1 MRYKFFNK
9 IVILGSIV
17 LLLSDCKKPLET
29 TPKNSLELTFAL
41 DTKEGLQAVL
51 TAIYNSLQTSGYYGR
66 DFIVIPEVLADNC
79 EITTANSNRFITQGN
94 NTPGAHVGIWTAAYA
109 NINRANIIL
118 SFVDGNSKA
127 TAAEKQQWKGEAY
140 FLRALMYHDLIKS
153 YARSPLF
160 LNSGTGGSFDL
171 GVPLI
176 TMPVVNAESI
186 SYPKRNT
193 ITEVYTQIMQDLNQ
207 ANSLLSNVGSG
218 PSFPLLTAYRARK
231 VAAQALASRVELYN
245 GNWAQSERWADSVII
260 QNRVPLA
267 PSTSYFNTTVAPG
280 WGNAHPE
287 TIFGL
292 SYQTGESNPGTDALQ
307 YIYYR
312 NLPNIQGYGDVTT
325 QTSLRSA
332 LGVVGT
338 TSTDLRFTN
347 LVSVQTKSSQQ
358 VFYSIKWPGVRQLGQ
373 DDIMIL
379 RTSEIFL
386 NRAEARAK
394 QGGAKEALAIADVNL
409 IKARAGIAT
418 LATSGAGVLTGSAL
432 MNEILKER
440 RVELAYEGHRL
451 FDIVRNGLDV
461 IKNPSSVVFGT
472 NAYNFLIAPILQAD
486 IDANPQL
493 VKNPGY

>member
-9 IVILGSIV
+9 VVILGVVV

-66 DFIVIPEVLADNC
+66 DFIVIPEILADNC

-127 TAAEKQQWKGEAY
+127 TPAEKQQWKGEAF

-160 LNSGTGGSFDL
+160 LSSGTGGSFDL
-171 GVPLI
+171 GVPLM
-176 TMPVVNAESI
+176 TTPVVEAASI

-193 ITEVYTQIMQDLNQ
+193 IAEVYAQIMQDLNQ
-207 ANSLLSNVGSG
+207 ANSLLSNTGI
-218 PSFPLLTAYRARK
+218 AYRVRK

-260 QNRVPLA
+260 QNKVPLA
-267 PSTSYFNTTVAPG
+267 PASNYFSTASVSPS
-280 WGNAHPE
+280 WGNAHAE

-325 QTSLRSA
+325 QVSLRTA
-332 LGVVGT
+332 MGVVGT
-338 TSTDLRFTN
+338 TSPDLRFAN
-347 LVSVQTKSSQQ
+347 LVSVQVKSSQQ
-358 VFYSIKWPGVRQLGQ
+358 VFYCVKWPGVRQLGQ

-379 RTSEIFL
+379 RTSEVHL

-394 QGGAKEALAIADVNL
+394 QGGAKEALAIADVNQ
-409 IKARAGIAT
+409 IKARAGITT

-432 MNEILKER
+432 INEILKER

>member
-1 MRYKFFNK
+1 MRHKYFNK
-9 IVILGSIV
+9 LAILGSLV
-17 LLLSDCKKPLET
+17 FFLSNCKKPLET
-29 TPKNSLELTFAL
+29 TPKNSLELNFAL
-41 DTKEGLQAVL
+41 NTREGLQATL

-79 EITTANSNRFITQGN
+79 EITTANSNRFITQGT

-118 SFVDGNSKA
+118 SFIDNSKA
-127 TAAEKQQWKGEAY
+127 TAAEKVQWKGEAY
-140 FLRALMYHDLIKS
+140 FLRALMYHDLVKS

-160 LNSGTGGSFDL
+160 LASGTGGNFEL
-171 GVPLI
+171 GVPLL
-176 TMPVVNAESI
+176 TTPVIDAAAI

-193 ITEVYTQIMQDLNQ
+193 VAEVYTQIMQDINN
-207 ANSLLSNVGSG
+207 ANSLLSNAGV
-218 PSFPLLTAYRARK
+218 AYRARK
-231 VAAQALASRVELYN
+231 VAVQALASRVELFS
-245 GNWAQSERWADSVII
+245 GNWAQSERWADSVIL
-260 QNRVPLA
+260 QNVVPLA
-267 PSTSYFNTTVAPG
+267 PASNYFNTTSVAPS
-280 WGNAHPE
+280 WGTSHAE

-312 NLPNIQGYGDVTT
+312 NLPAIQGYGDVTT
-325 QTSLRSA
+325 QLSLRTA
-332 LGVVGT
+332 MGVVGT
-338 TSTDLRFTN
+338 TSTDLRFVN

-358 VFYSIKWPGVRQLGQ
+358 VFYAKKWPGLRQLGQ
-373 DDIMIL
+373 DDIMIF
-379 RTSEIFL
+379 RTSEVLL

-394 QGGAKEALAIADVNL
+394 QGAAKEALAIADVNI
-409 IKARAGIAT
+409 IKTRAGITT

-432 MNEILKER
+432 IAEILKER

-451 FDIVRNGLDV
+451 FDLVRNGLDV
-461 IKNPSSVVFGT
+461 VKNPSNIVFGT